1 MPKFI
6 DTPPDASNEIKM
18 LSKIGYTL
26 ESAISDIIDNSI
38 TAKCKNIYIYSLPSD
53 NPTWSIVDDGIGMTL
68 KNYVKTCA

>member
-26 ESAISDIIDNSI
+26 ESAISTSLI
-38 TAKCKNIYIYSLPSD
+38 TQLLQNAKIFIFIRYQVI
-53 NPTWSIVDDGIGMTL
+53 TL
-68 KNYVKTCA
+68 LGQL